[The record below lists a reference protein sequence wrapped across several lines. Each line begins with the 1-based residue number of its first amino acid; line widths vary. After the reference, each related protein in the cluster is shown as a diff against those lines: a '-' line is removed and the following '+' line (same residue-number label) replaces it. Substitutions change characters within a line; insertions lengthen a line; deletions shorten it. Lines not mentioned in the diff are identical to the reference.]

1 MCWLVQA
8 RIVRIARSRAF
19 CAGAMPK
26 RPKSEDKLDLLRE
39 GDAFR
44 KWSSLDD
51 KRVCVVCDKR
61 ISGRQ
66 VQVSVVRGKPHL
78 SCPTEGCNGGP
89 HEWVYPGNPLT
100 SKKSWRDWCR
110 LWDEDGG
117 LHPTGDGFAT

>member
-1 MCWLVQA
+1 
-8 RIVRIARSRAF
+8 
-19 CAGAMPK
+19 MPK
-26 RPKSEDKLDLLRE
+26 RPAVEDKLDSLRQ

-51 KRVCVVCDKR
+51 KRVCAVCDKR

-66 VQVSVVRGKPHL
+66 VQVAIVRGKARL

-89 HEWVYPGNPLT
+89 REWVYPGNPLT

-110 LWDEDGG
+110 LWDGDGAGGMPQTNGG
-117 LHPTGDGFAT
+117 LAT